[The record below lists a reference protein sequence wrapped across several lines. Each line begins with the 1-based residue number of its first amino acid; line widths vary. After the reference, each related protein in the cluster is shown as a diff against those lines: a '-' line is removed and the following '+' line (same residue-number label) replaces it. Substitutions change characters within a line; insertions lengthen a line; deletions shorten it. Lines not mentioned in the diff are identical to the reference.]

1 MCCVYINI
9 LLFKSAEWRTVAIIL
24 FDDAWQESKSIYNL
38 INAKSSRIEIVRAN
52 KIEENVA
59 MINEI
64 RGAIEAKFYDWT
76 VREWRTVELVIGN
89 SLWWNYTEE
98 GVCVIML
105 KLTCSDESSPLGYT
119 NRINLNC
126 GKYIKVHQINE
137 STKIWLNVLH
147 FYSVNAKYQ
156 DLTETDPKQ
165 KN

>member
-1 MCCVYINI
+1 MVTHDKIRNQFI
-9 LLFKSAEWRTVAIIL
+9 IWSTLNQVA
-24 FDDAWQESKSIYNL
+24 A
-38 INAKSSRIEIVRAN
+38 EIVRAN

-76 VREWRTVELVIGN
+76 AREWRTVELVIGN

-119 NRINLNC
+119 NRINLNRES
-126 GKYIKVHQINE
+126 ILESPRRINE
-137 STKIWLNVLH
+137 STKMWLNVLH
-147 FYSVNAKYQ
+147 FYFVNAKYWN
-156 DLTETDPKQ
+156 LNWNRIAETR